1 MSVDSFVIV
10 FVIISRL
17 CCCLQHPTTERG
29 DLLIFMSGM
38 AEIESV
44 VEAAN
49 EYATKTQKWIIL
61 PLHSSLAIEDQD
73 KVRSLLPCSIYIVI

>member
-1 MSVDSFVIV
+1 
-10 FVIISRL
+10 
-17 CCCLQHPTTERG
+17 
-29 DLLIFMSGM
+29 M